1 MIEMC
6 LYTIPWRRD
15 KLQTAL
21 KELAKDTE
29 GHYFLAALRDIIST
43 FVSYRATNTP
53 PFVTHCLQGVS
64 RSTTVPKNH
73 SNPALHS
80 VLSMCQCPKYQD
92 IGNA

>member
-1 MIEMC
+1 MYIHKRLLC
-6 LYTIPWRRD
+6 RK

-64 RSTTVPKNH
+64 RPPCVSQD
-73 SNPALHS
+73 ALQ
-80 VLSMCQCPKYQD
+80 LNTAP
-92 IGNA
+92 